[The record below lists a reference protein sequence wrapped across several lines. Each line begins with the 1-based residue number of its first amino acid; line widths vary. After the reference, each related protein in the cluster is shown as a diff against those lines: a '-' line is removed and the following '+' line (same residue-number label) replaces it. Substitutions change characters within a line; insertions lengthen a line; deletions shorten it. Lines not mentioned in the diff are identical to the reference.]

1 MEDLLFFEPIQ
12 HSLAK
17 KRLRFFAAF
26 IDYFVYVVVCFII
39 GYTIGEKYTPEG
51 GGIGF
56 HLSGFPALVS
66 LLIWFLMFPV
76 LESLDGQTLGKV
88 LMKIKVTRI
97 NYSKSSLSQSIIRH
111 LFDFVDY
118 LPFFGIVGL
127 IVASSNALK
136 QRVGDIVAM
145 TVVID
150 K

>member
-17 KRLRFFAAF
+17 KRLRFSAAF

-39 GYTIGEKYTPEG
+39 GYTIGEKYTPAG

-76 LESLDGQTLGKV
+76 LESLKGQTLG
-88 LMKIKVTRI
+88 KVTRI

-118 LPFFGIVGL
+118 LPFLGIVGL

-136 QRVGDIVAM
+136 QRVGDIVAK